1 LSDARAVC
9 LPHRYAIGEGKGA
22 SFILYPEQKLVVIT
36 LGNRVTVNEFEEYA
50 KLLQQ
55 DPSFQPTFSEI
66 ADMRSIQEVDLQADE
81 MMRMADEIDP
91 FFKEAK
97 RAFVVKT
104 SSQAH
109 AARMHKIL
117 LTHRNFEIFRSL
129 EEAERWIHA

>member
-1 LSDARAVC
+1 LSDARAAC
-9 LPHRYAIGEGKGA
+9 LPRRYAIGEGKGA

-36 LGNRVTVNEFEEYA
+36 LGNRVTINEFEQYA
-50 KLLQQ
+50 RLLQQ

-91 FFKEAK
+91 FSKEAK

-117 LTHRNFEIFRSL
+117 LTHRNFEIFHSM